1 MKSAYDNGQEMVAL
15 KRYIDPVLVVAVTF
29 LLGLGVVMIAS
40 ASLMPGEEIGDSFY
54 YLKRQ
59 LSFIALGLLAAYICY
74 QIPLRVWASI
84 KTPLFFLAVILLASV
99 WVPGLGKEANGA
111 RRWIDLGPF
120 VVQVS
125 EPAKLIFALYIAGY
139 IVRHGDA
146 IREKMMALAKPV
158 GLMLLLVALLLSEPD
173 LGAAVVLSMMVLGML
188 FLAGIKLSRFIL
200 LLSSFA
206 VIFSLLAIY
215 SPYRWK
221 RITGFLDPWADP
233 YNTGYQ
239 LTQSLIA
246 IGSGSFTG
254 VGLGGSAQKLSNLPE
269 AQNDFLFAILAEEL
283 GLIGVLIV
291 LIFYVL
297 VVWRGFVI
305 AIRAEDVGQRYAAFV
320 AYSISLWVGLQA
332 FINIGVNMGVLPTKG
347 LILPFMSSGG
357 SSMIVACVSMALL
370 LRVHRET
377 TGLAVTTIKNDIV
390 REYQV

>member
-1 MKSAYDNGQEMVAL
+1 MKASHDNNQGMLAFKL
-15 KRYIDPVLVVAVTF
+15 WIDPVLIVAVAF
-29 LLGLGVVMIAS
+29 LLGLGVVILTS
-40 ASLMPGEEIGDSFY
+40 ASLMIGEEIGDSFY

-59 LSFIALGLLAAYICY
+59 LTFIAMGLLAAYICY
-74 QIPLRVWASI
+74 QIPLRVWESI
-84 KTPLFFLAVILLASV
+84 KTPLFFIAFILLASV
-99 WVPGLGKEANGA
+99 WIPGLGKEINGA

-139 IVRHGDA
+139 IARHGDA
-146 IREKMMALAKPV
+146 IREKMIALARPI
-158 GLMLLLVALLLSEPD
+158 GLMLLLAALLLSEPD
-173 LGAAVVLSMMVLGML
+173 LGAAVVLSLMVLGMF
-188 FLAGIKLSRFIL
+188 FLAGIKLSRFVL
-200 LLSSFA
+200 LLSSLA
-206 VIFSLLAIY
+206 VAFSLLAIY

-221 RITGFLDPWADP
+221 RIIGFLDPWADP

-283 GLIGVLIV
+283 GLVGVLLV
-291 LIFYVL
+291 LGLYVV
-297 VVWRGFVI
+297 VVWRGFKI
-305 AIRAEDVGQRYAAFV
+305 AMRAEDVGQRYAAFL
-320 AYSISLWVGLQA
+320 AYAISLWVGLQA

-357 SSMIVACVSMALL
+357 SSMIVACVSVALL

-377 TGLAVTTIKNDIV
+377 AGLAVTTIRNDIV